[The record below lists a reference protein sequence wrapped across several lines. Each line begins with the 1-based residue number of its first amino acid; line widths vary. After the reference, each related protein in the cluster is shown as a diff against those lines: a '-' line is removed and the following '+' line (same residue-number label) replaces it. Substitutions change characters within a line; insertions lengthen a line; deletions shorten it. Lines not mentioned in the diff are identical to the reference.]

1 MRQDQTGCRR
11 IALEGGLGCLVV
23 ILSLLALIL
32 CGLRGGSQTPT
43 HPGQTRESPSDPGA
57 GADAGVGPGELETL
71 LEDALRES
79 GVER

>member
-11 IALEGGLGCLVV
+11 IALECGLGCLVV

-32 CGLRGGSQTPT
+32 FGLRGE
-43 HPGQTRESPSDPGA
+43 REGPREGLPIPEQSDREPA
-57 GADAGVGPGELETL
+57 RSDDLRNSLE
-71 LEDALRES
+71 EALRES

>member
-32 CGLRGGSQTPT
+32 GGLRGGSPAPT
-43 HPGQTRESPSDPGA
+43 HPGQTRESPSDPGT
-57 GADAGVGPGELETL
+57 GALETL